1 MMLKDT
7 VLKQTKD
14 LKKKLTK
21 KDSPLAI
28 QLPEGLKPFGKD
40 ILKILESYDP
50 VLFIDPCYGACDI
63 KDDLA
68 KNLKFKTL
76 IHFGHYPIE
85 KKFAVR
91 SIFVPIDYYLDK
103 EDIDYVVKKIIEIS
117 KKNNYKKVTIVTTIQ
132 YLKNLEPIR
141 KKLEKE
147 KLKVTECKKTNR
159 VEKGMI
165 LGCDCSTITDKTA
178 PIFFIGDGVFHANN
192 IAYVFFEQKI
202 YTISPL
208 NRDSKEIAI
217 SLAFIKRRYGVI
229 SRTLL
234 QNSQNFAILVSTK
247 YGQNRLKLAK
257 EIAKK
262 LKKNGKNAQI
272 LISDYIYESYFL
284 GMGFDCYINTGCP
297 RLTYDDYIRFDKPL
311 LSPPEVDLLFD
322 INKKLEIDQIK
333 Q

>member
-1 MMLKDT
+1 MILKDI
-7 VLKQTKD
+7 VIKQTTD
-14 LKKKLTK
+14 LKKKLNK
-21 KDSPLAI
+21 KDSPIAI

-40 ILKILESYDP
+40 ILKILKDFDP

-68 KNLKFKTL
+68 KQLKFKTL
-76 IHFGHYPIE
+76 IHFGHYPIK
-85 KKFAVR
+85 KKFSVK
-91 SIFVPIDYYLDK
+91 SIFVPIDYYLEK
-103 EDIDYVVKKIIEIS
+103 EDIEFIVKKILEIS
-117 KKNNYKKVTIVTTIQ
+117 KTNNYKKVTILTTIQ

-141 KKLEKE
+141 KELIKNKLT
-147 KLKVTECKKTNR
+147 VTECRKTDR

-165 LGCDCSTITDKTA
+165 LGCDCSTVTDKEA

-208 NRDSKEIAI
+208 NRDYKEIAI
-217 SLAFIKRRYGVI
+217 SLAFIKRRYGVV
-229 SRTLL
+229 SRALL

-257 EIAKK
+257 DIAKK
-262 LKKNGKNAQI
+262 LIKHGKSAEI
-272 LISDYIYESYFL
+272 LISDYIYESYFI

-311 LSPPEVDLLFD
+311 LSPTEVDLLFD